1 MGGLVRR
8 QVGLGITAGK
18 TDARYVKFGATH
30 NVGCCC
36 AMLVPLLHTSLRS
49 MQRSERWIL
58 NMGEGASEEVDHR
71 E

>member
-1 MGGLVRR
+1 M
-8 QVGLGITAGK
+8 GITAVK

-30 NVGCCC
+30 NVGCR

>member
-1 MGGLVRR
+1 MVLWAGGR
-8 QVGLGITAGK
+8 LGITAVK

-30 NVGCCC
+30 NVGCC

-49 MQRSERWIL
+49 MQRSERWRK
-58 NMGEGASEEVDHR
+58 MEEGASEEVDHR